1 MLILA
6 KAVMAIMLGF
16 CCSVFFGYFAIKIL
30 KKRRVR
36 QSVSSSLGKSHLAKE
51 GTPTMGGIIFII
63 PTVVI
68 MLLLALTG
76 RIEFSTNLFIVLFVF
91 VSYALLGLLDD
102 VLIIKK
108 HNNEGLSV
116 FMKLALQIVIALIFF
131 YIFLSS
137 GNDPIVNI
145 HTLGIKLNLGWFYGM
160 FLLFVLV
167 ASSNAVNI
175 TDGLDGLAGGLSAI
189 AFATFG
195 IITWGANWAAG
206 NEEVAIFCF
215 VLVGSLVGFLVY
227 NSHPAKIFMGD
238 TGSLALGA
246 ALASVAIITNHEL
259 TLVIV
264 ALVFIVETL
273 SVIIQ
278 SVALIK
284 FHTKVFL
291 MAPLHHHFEKL
302 GWSEVDVVRLFWS
315 IGLLL
320 GMAAIVFGV
329 WI

>member
-16 CCSVFFGYFAIKIL
+16 TLSAFFGYFVIKFF
-30 KKRRVR
+30 KRKQAV
-36 QSVSSSLGKSHLAKE
+36 QSVSATLGKSHLAKS

-63 PTVVI
+63 PTLAI
-68 MLLLALTG
+68 MIGLAVTG
-76 RIEFSTNLFIVLFVF
+76 KIEFSTNLFIVLFVF
-91 VSYALLGLLDD
+91 VAYALLGLVDD
-102 VLIIKK
+102 LLIIKR
-108 HNNEGLSV
+108 HNNEGLSI
-116 FMKLALQIVIALIFF
+116 FTKLALQIVIALIFF

-137 GNDPIVNI
+137 GNEPTVNI
-145 HTLGIKLNLGWFYGM
+145 HTLGIKIHLGFLYGM

-175 TDGLDGLAGGLSAI
+175 TDGLDGLSGGLSAI
-189 AFATFG
+189 AFFAFG
-195 IITWGANWAAG
+195 IITWGANWASG
-206 NEEVAIFCF
+206 NESVAIFCF

-227 NSHPAKIFMGD
+227 NCHPAKIFMGD
-238 TGSLALGA
+238 TGSLSLGA

-264 ALVFIVETL
+264 ALVFVIETL

-278 SVALIK
+278 SVALLK

-315 IGLLL
+315 IGLMLSML
-320 GMAAIVFGV
+320 AIGFGV

>member
-16 CCSVFFGYFAIKIL
+16 SFSVLFGYFVIKL
-30 KKRRVR
+30 FNRKKIS
-36 QSVSSSLGKSHLAKE
+36 QSVSATLGKRHIEKA

-63 PTVVI
+63 PTIII
-68 MLLLALTG
+68 MVALVLTHKV
-76 RIEFSTNLFIVLFVF
+76 EFSTNLFIVLFVF
-91 VSYALLGLLDD
+91 LAYALLGYTDD
-102 VLIIKK
+102 RLIIKK
-108 HNNEGLSV
+108 RSNEGLSI
-116 FMKLALQIVIALIFF
+116 FTKLALQIVIALIFF

-145 HTLGIKLNLGWFYGM
+145 HTLGIKINMGFMYGM

-167 ASSNAVNI
+167 ATSNAVNI

-189 AFATFG
+189 AFFAFG
-195 IITWGANWAAG
+195 IITWGANWATG
-206 NEEVAIFCF
+206 NEGIAVFCF
-215 VLVGSLVGFLVY
+215 VLVGALFGFLVY
-227 NSHPAKIFMGD
+227 NGHPAKIFMGD

-246 ALASVAIITNHEL
+246 ALASVAIITNHEV

-264 ALVFIVETL
+264 ALVFVIETL

-278 SVALIK
+278 WIAISK

-315 IGLLL
+315 IGLILS
-320 GMAAIVFGV
+320 MAAIAFGV
-329 WI
+329 WF

>member
-6 KAVMAIMLGF
+6 KAFMAIMLGF
-16 CCSVFFGYFAIKIL
+16 CSSVLFGYFAIKLL
-30 KKRRVR
+30 KKRHIR
-36 QSVSSSLGKSHLAKE
+36 QSVSNTLGKKHLAKD
-51 GTPTMGGIIFII
+51 GTPTLGGIIFII
-63 PTVVI
+63 PTLVI
-68 MLLLALTG
+68 MILLVITG
-76 RIEFSTNLFIVLFVF
+76 KVEFSTNLFIVLFVF
-91 VSYALLGLLDD
+91 VSYALLGFLDD
-102 VLIIKK
+102 ILIIKK
-108 HNNEGLSV
+108 HNNDGLSI

-189 AFATFG
+189 AFAAFG
-195 IITWGANWAAG
+195 IITWGASWAAG
-206 NEEVAIFCF
+206 NEAVAVFCF
-215 VLVGSLVGFLVY
+215 VLVGSLVAFLVY
-227 NSHPAKIFMGD
+227 NAHPAKIFMGD
-238 TGSLALGA
+238 TGSLSLGA

-329 WI
+329 WL

>member
-16 CCSVFFGYFAIKIL
+16 SFSLVFGYFIVKLFNRKKIS
-30 KKRRVR
+30 
-36 QSVSSSLGKSHLAKE
+36 QSVSFTLGKRHIEKA

-63 PTVVI
+63 PTFII
-68 MLLLALTG
+68 MVALVLTHK
-76 RIEFSTNLFIVLFVF
+76 IEFSTNLFIVLFVF
-91 VSYALLGLLDD
+91 LAYAALGYTDD
-102 VLIIKK
+102 YLIIKK
-108 HNNEGLSV
+108 GNNDGLSI
-116 FMKLALQIVIALIFF
+116 FIKLALQIVIALIFF

-137 GNDPIVNI
+137 GNDPILNI
-145 HTLGIKLNLGWFYGM
+145 HTLGIKLNLGFMYGM
-160 FLLFVLV
+160 FLLFVLI
-167 ASSNAVNI
+167 ATSNAVNI
-175 TDGLDGLAGGLSAI
+175 TDGLDGLAAGLSAI
-189 AFATFG
+189 AFFAFG
-195 IITWGANWAAG
+195 IITWGANWATGYEGIA
-206 NEEVAIFCF
+206 VFCF
-215 VLVGSLVGFLVY
+215 VLVGALVGFLVY
-227 NSHPAKIFMGD
+227 NGHPAKIFMGD

-246 ALASVAIITNHEL
+246 VLASVAIITNHEV

-264 ALVFIVETL
+264 ALVFVIETL

-278 SVALIK
+278 WIAISK

-302 GWSEVDVVRLFWS
+302 GWPEVDVVRLFWS

-320 GMAAIVFGV
+320 SMLAITFGV

>member
-6 KAVMAIMLGF
+6 KAVMAVMLGF
-16 CCSVFFGYFAIKIL
+16 SFSVVFGYLVIKLL
-30 KKRRVR
+30 KKRNIS
-36 QSVSSSLGKSHLAKE
+36 QQVSATLGKRHLEKN
-51 GTPTMGGIIFII
+51 GTPTMGGIIFIV

-68 MLLLALTG
+68 MIILMLTG
-76 RIEFSTNLFIVLFVF
+76 RIDFSTNLFIVLFVF
-91 VSYALLGLLDD
+91 IAYALLGYIDD
-102 VLIIKK
+102 RLIAVK
-108 HNNEGLSV
+108 HNNEGLSI
-116 FMKLALQIVIALIFF
+116 FWKLTLQIIIALVFF

-137 GNDPIVNI
+137 GNEPVLNI
-145 HTLGIKLNLGWFYGM
+145 HTLGINFHLGFLYGM

-189 AFATFG
+189 AFLSFG

-215 VLVGSLVGFLVY
+215 VLVGSLLAFLVF

-238 TGSLALGA
+238 TGSLSLGA
-246 ALASVAIITNHEL
+246 ALASVAIITNHEI

-264 ALVFIVETL
+264 AGVFVVETL

-278 SVALIK
+278 WIALMK

-302 GWSEVDVVRLFWS
+302 GWSEVDVVRMFWS
-315 IGLLL
+315 AGLLL
-320 GMAAIVFGV
+320 GMMAIAFGV